1 MKFDINIENVNY
13 LKINYRDK
21 NDFAHCI
28 KSAIR
33 LISESE
39 ILASAKFEDNINITA
54 PQEIELSI
62 ACDNGLY
69 KTKAKLKRIE
79 FEDPYILFS
88 IKKPEEMEFL
98 QNREY
103 FRVKIQENANIS
115 FKRDEKEI
123 NIGALT
129 YDLSAKGVRI
139 ELDENVEFSEEV
151 NLSLFLQNRIIN
163 TNAHYIRT
171 DTDDNIIKASFQFID
186 ISDADLDFISQI
198 CFKKQLEERRKNLM

>member
-103 FRVKIQENANIS
+103 FRVKIQENANETEQ
-115 FKRDEKEI
+115 REKLNKVRPL
-123 NIGALT
+123 NIGQA
-129 YDLSAKGVRI
+129 SRISGV
-139 ELDENVEFSEEV
+139 NPS
-151 NLSLFLQNRIIN
+151 
-163 TNAHYIRT
+163 
-171 DTDDNIIKASFQFID
+171 D
-186 ISDADLDFISQI
+186 ISMLILNI
-198 CFKKQLEERRKNLM
+198 KKERKNG